1 MQYQTSTI
9 TTTTDPWSIGKRT
22 GMCAVLCLLV
32 AGMIPDADAQSG
44 LRRIF
49 TTPALRAELDR
60 RRLLE
65 SQPGTEVVAPVL
77 PVPVLEDEFESDEP
91 APDTIYAVGG
101 SMRRSDGNYTLWIN
115 EVPVDAADLPANMEL
130 LQPYNQG
137 QVRISNPATGA
148 SYVVKPGQVLNLT
161 RGELLE
167 SYEYRARTT
176 TAAAAA
182 ALRSAANAV
191 TDEAARE
198 ETSAADSDISAA
210 ELVEQAQRLRAVPQ

>member
-1 MQYQTSTI
+1 MQRKTI
-9 TTTTDPWSIGKRT
+9 TIDT
-22 GMCAVLCLLV
+22 GMLCKQASLCAGLCLLL
-32 AGMIPDADAQSG
+32 AGMIPEADAQSG

-49 TTPALRAELDR
+49 TTPAVRAELDR
-60 RRLLE
+60 RRLLA

-77 PVPVLEDEFESDEP
+77 PVPVIEDEFESDEP

-115 EVPVDAADLPANMEL
+115 EVPIDATDLPAHMEL

-137 QVRISNPATGA
+137 QIRISNPATGA

-167 SYEYRARTT
+167 SYEYRART
-176 TAAAAA
+176 AAAT
-182 ALRSAANAV
+182 ALRSVVDGDDADAEASAV
-191 TDEAARE
+191 DDDVSASPVNGASATDL
-198 ETSAADSDISAA
+198 I
-210 ELVEQAQRLRAVPQ
+210 EQAQRVRSAPQ